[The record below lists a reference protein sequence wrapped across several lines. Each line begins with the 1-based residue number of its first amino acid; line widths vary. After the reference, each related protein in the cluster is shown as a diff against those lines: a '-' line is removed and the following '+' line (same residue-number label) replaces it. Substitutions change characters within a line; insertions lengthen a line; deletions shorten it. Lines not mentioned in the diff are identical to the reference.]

1 MYLKKHVLCLSCV
14 LLALAKSVYA
24 DADYSDFETEFL
36 AGREDAELTGA
47 EKATLQKYH
56 NWENGK
62 TRSLQKSYI
71 GNDGGIVY
79 TYGAQVPSVVCAVL
93 QICDIELEA
102 GETINTINVGD
113 QSRWAIEPAVTGD
126 GSAAVEHVIVKP
138 LDAGLE
144 TSMLITTDRRS
155 YRIKLKSTLKEY
167 MPHISFSYPEKLL
180 AEFKAKQRAQLAD
193 REHKSIT
200 TNEEGSKTYLGD
212 LNFNY
217 AVDGDVSWKPVRIYD
232 DGVKTIIEMP
242 ETILSR
248 TAPSLLILE
257 KEGGIFTDEKLG
269 IINYRLQGTRYVV
282 DGLFDQAVL
291 TMDVGSDQQRVVIER
306 KE

>member
-1 MYLKKHVLCLSCV
+1 MQLKKQTLCLSCV
-14 LLALAKSVYA
+14 LLALSGAVQA
-24 DADYSDFETEFL
+24 DAYYGDFENEFFSG
-36 AGREDAELTGA
+36 AQDADLTGA
-47 EKATLQKYH
+47 EQATLQKYH
-56 NWENGK
+56 DWENSK
-62 TRSLQKSYI
+62 SRSLQKSYI

-113 QSRWAIEPAVTGD
+113 QSRWAIEPAVTGE
-126 GSAAVEHVIVKP
+126 GAGAVEHVIVKP
-138 LDAGLE
+138 LDTGLE

-155 YRIKLKSTLKEY
+155 YRIKLKSTLKDY
-167 MPHISFSYPEKLL
+167 MPHVSFSYPEKLM
-180 AEFKAKQRAQLAD
+180 AEFKAKQQAMQQE
-193 REHKSIT
+193 REHNSIT
-200 TNEEGSKTYLGD
+200 TQDSTKTYLGE

-217 AVDGDVSWKPVRIYD
+217 EVEGDVSWKPVRVYD
-232 DGVKTIIEMP
+232 DGIKTVIEMP
-242 ETILSR
+242 ESILSR
-248 TAPSLLILE
+248 TAPSLLVLE
-257 KEGGIFTDEKLG
+257 KEGGIFSDEKLG
-269 IINYRLQGTRYVV
+269 IINYRLQGTRYIV